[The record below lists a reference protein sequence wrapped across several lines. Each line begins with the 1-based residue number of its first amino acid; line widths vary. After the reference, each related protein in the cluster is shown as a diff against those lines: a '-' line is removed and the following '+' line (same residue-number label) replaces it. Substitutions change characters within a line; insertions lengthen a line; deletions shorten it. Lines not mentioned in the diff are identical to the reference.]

1 MLMMCR
7 RSLLAISSISFID
20 NDEKTSVFTLFAEAF
35 GNELLNSDSGIN
47 TSWICLI
54 IQQLLTEIYKKLVT
68 IL

>member
-1 MLMMCR
+1 MMCR

-20 NDEKTSVFTLFAEAF
+20 DDEKTSAFTLSAEVF

-54 IQQLLTEIYKKLVT
+54 IQQLPIEIYKKLF
-68 IL
+68 IML